1 MAHVHHHHANHR
13 HRPFCGVDRQLKKI
27 EEIFNQNQKENEVKI
42 IESHTSRHCSVH
54 GSHRRGSVCS
64 VKRRDSIASSIGDLS
79 TGGGITSKQRPS
91 YGSIYNVGRE
101 AEMAARRRS
110 RLGNRNSIAN
120 FGDLQQ
126 QYAITT
132 GGSAGRKSL
141 SGFADPRRR
150 DSMPVLN
157 MIKPVPNRPLEHPAD
172 FPSMLRATS
181 VSTVDLRRKPS
192 IGGGGTGVSRRAS
205 MTSKRSSLHLDD
217 SLSSMKLHSILKK
230 AASPSKD
237 SEDSGEHELCDMT
250 KRLSFDSGIAKPLGP
265 GLTSHNGHTNR
276 RNSNDSSYSS
286 FSRRISIDS
295 LDANRRYSRRL
306 SDASSLFGEEDAS
319 SGSGGAASDIDR
331 IKVLNSSFSSSFDDA
346 SNHEIFQ
353 PMKSSLQ
360 LGLITKSELFTSF
373 DMAWSVPMKDR

>member
-1 MAHVHHHHANHR
+1 MANVHHHHHANHR
-13 HRPFCGVDRQLKKI
+13 HRPFCGVDKQLKKI

-64 VKRRDSIASSIGDLS
+64 VRRRDSIASSIGDLS
-79 TGGGITSKQRPS
+79 TSGGIAGKQHQRPS

-126 QYAITT
+126 QYAVTT
-132 GGSAGRKSL
+132 SNAGRKSL

-157 MIKPVPNRPLEHPAD
+157 MIKPAPNRPLEHPAD

-192 IGGGGTGVSRRAS
+192 IGGGGGGVGVSRRAS

-250 KRLSFDSGIAKPLGP
+250 KRLSFDSGIAKPLGL
-265 GLTSHNGHTNR
+265 GLTSHNGHSNR

-295 LDANRRYSRRL
+295 LDASRRYSRRL

-319 SGSGGAASDIDR
+319 SGSGGAANDIDR

-346 SNHEIFQ
+346 GNHEVIH
-353 PMKSSLQ
+353 
-360 LGLITKSELFTSF
+360 
-373 DMAWSVPMKDR
+373 

>member
-1 MAHVHHHHANHR
+1 MANVHHHHHHYSNHR

-27 EEIFNQNQKENEVKI
+27 EEMFNQNQKENEVKI
-42 IESHTSRHCSVH
+42 IESHTSRKCSVH
-54 GSHRRGSVCS
+54 GTHRRGSVCS
-64 VKRRDSIASSIGDLS
+64 VKRRDSIASSVGDLS
-79 TGGGITSKQRPS
+79 TVGGVGKQQQQLHRPS

-120 FGDLQQ
+120 LGDLPQH
-126 QYAITT
+126 YVIAP
-132 GGSAGRKSL
+132 SPAGRKSL

-157 MIKPVPNRPLEHPAD
+157 TIKPLSNRPLEHPAD

-192 IGGGGTGVSRRAS
+192 IGGGGTGVTRRSS
-205 MTSKRSSLHLDD
+205 MSSKRNSLQLDD
-217 SLSSMKLHSILKK
+217 SLATMKLHSILKK

-250 KRLSFDSGIAKPLGP
+250 KRLSFSQ
-265 GLTSHNGHTNR
+265 NGHQR

-295 LDANRRYSRRL
+295 LDASRRYSRRL
-306 SDASSLFGEEDAS
+306 SDASSLFGGEEDAS
-319 SGSGGAASDIDR
+319 SGSGGTNDIDR
-331 IKVLNSSFSSSFDDA
+331 IKVLNSSFANSFDDA
-346 SNHEIFQ
+346 V
-353 PMKSSLQ
+353 
-360 LGLITKSELFTSF
+360 GG
-373 DMAWSVPMKDR
+373 DREVIH